1 MPGILDTL
9 QGQGSTLS
17 NLNGA
22 QGPQPDFAAS
32 KLHDQYSIDGN
43 PNIPD
48 KPSPSTLDLD
58 GLVPTNNYRDN
69 APEGRTF

>member
-1 MPGILDTL
+1 MPGILNIL
-9 QGQGSTLS
+9 QDQGSTLS

-22 QGPQPDFAAS
+22 QGSIPDFAAS

-48 KPSPSTLDLD
+48 KPTPSTLDLD